1 MTIELVAPVQGKIFC
16 LVCFEKFPSALQTRT
31 YNIRSSKEK
40 ENYSS
45 FRLISI
51 LKQTQE
57 TMCIFLQCT
66 VHVGWRIPY
75 TIAFGMIFVSCKGRE
90 FVFTLTFV
98 NRPSLWDYNDFT
110 KRSLIPK
117 GLPQNNVSIL
127 SVLKNPCH
135 IWHTVIGGKESRFH
149 RD

>member
-31 YNIRSSKEK
+31 YYIRSSKEK

-57 TMCIFLQCT
+57 TMCIFC
-66 VHVGWRIPY
+66 
-75 TIAFGMIFVSCKGRE
+75 
-90 FVFTLTFV
+90 
-98 NRPSLWDYNDFT
+98 
-110 KRSLIPK
+110 
-117 GLPQNNVSIL
+117 NVL
-127 SVLKNPCH
+127 YMLD
-135 IWHTVIGGKESRFH
+135 GESRILLH
-149 RD
+149 LA